1 AKLSPEEYQAV
12 LLHERAHLQRRDG
25 AAHILANLLSA
36 CYMPP
41 FRRLLLDALALA
53 SEEACDRRAASV
65 VGARTTAAAILA
77 VERLHHG
84 PSPAAY
90 PGFADGFVAER
101 VRRLM
106 AMDSPEP
113 RFGLLQVVIPL
124 SIVSVFLLGDV
135 LYYLGMLVLY
145 PTTG

>member
-1 AKLSPEEYQAV
+1 
-12 LLHERAHLQRRDG
+12 
-25 AAHILANLLSA
+25 
-36 CYMPP
+36 
-41 FRRLLLDALALA
+41 
-53 SEEACDRRAASV
+53 
-65 VGARTTAAAILA
+65 

-106 AMDSPEP
+106 ATDSPEP